1 MRASPDA
8 GVACGDRYHAT
19 VSLKWDFST
28 LADRLGLVISQAESD
43 LRLEQAVYGLDAKD
57 ELILHALLAD
67 GLRRHY
73 EVAREVHYPSSFGN
87 KLTHRQR
94 CDLVLSPKGQ
104 PLKLDWAAAT
114 LFDAPDLCEP
124 SDALWLEV
132 KVAYQYREGGIRHG
146 GYGPQWRGGVVEDL
160 RKMEAEE
167 KIHEAGLVLV
177 VFNESNEI
185 LEKDLQLFEDLL
197 AQKEVLAGFR
207 HVRSVPILER
217 MGHRL
222 CTAAVWPTIQR

>member
-1 MRASPDA
+1 MA
-8 GVACGDRYHAT
+8 G

-28 LADRLGLVISQAESD
+28 VADHLGQVLGRAEAD

-57 ELILHALLAD
+57 ELTLHALLAE
-67 GLRRHY
+67 GLRAHY
-73 EVAREVHYPSSFGN
+73 EVAREVHYPSSVGR

-94 CDLVLSPKGQ
+94 CDLVLSPRGR
-104 PLKLDWAAAT
+104 PLRLDSAPPS
-114 LFDAPDLCEP
+114 LFDPPAPCEP
-124 SDALWLEV
+124 ADALWLEI
-132 KVAYQYREGGIRHG
+132 KVAYQFREGGVRHG
-146 GYGPQWRGGVVEDL
+146 GYGAQWRTRIVEDL

-167 KIHEAGLVLV
+167 KIHEAGLVLI
-177 VFNESNEI
+177 VFNESDQI
-185 LEKDLQLFEDLL
+185 LAKDLQLFEDVL

-222 CTAAVWPTIQR
+222 CTAALWPTIQR